1 MFSPGRAPYNFSFL
15 WAVNNARYTPGTTG
29 LTLFPTHGFPAA
41 RRLFSLTRRM
51 AYIHPRLAFTRFHL
65 FIRRRKLRCARCCS
79 GAPAS
84 LSSLLFPRHQLLFF
98 RFFFIFLSPKRETW
112 LRAVFPRPCILRLWV
127 SPFRPNRETLA
138 SSTLKLRRAICA
150 RTCLAFASSQEQE
163 QQRLVRARTSG
174 IEASL
179 LARRGRGYVFLS
191 ARDTP
196 FEEAGCTQRCFS

>member
-1 MFSPGRAPYNFSFL
+1 MGRKQRALHCRHDRPHVVSYTRLPCSTPTFLFNPTYGVYTSPSRL
-15 WAVNNARYTPGTTG
+15 YTLSP
-29 LTLFPTHGFPAA
+29 LYSPKEA
-41 RRLFSLTRRM
+41 SL
-51 AYIHPRLAFTRFHL
+51 
-65 FIRRRKLRCARCCS
+65 RCCS

-84 LSSLLFPRHQLLFF
+84 FSSLLFPHGINSSSFVSSLSS
-98 RFFFIFLSPKRETW
+98 FLRREKPGCV
-112 LRAVFPRPCILRLWV
+112 VFPRPCILRLWV
-127 SPFRPNRETLA
+127 SPFRPNREMLA

-150 RTCLAFASSQEQE
+150 RTCLAFASSQEEQ